1 MSEPTLIKT
10 CIIYIIEH
18 NTLPNYRYIGKTVK
32 ELKFRWGI
40 HKQTAKKY
48 DKMFFRLG
56 FFINYYDGIENFNI
70 KEYKTYNNIT
80 EKELDEE
87 EKKYINELGSL
98 NSQNANELITIN
110 ITNEMRNEL
119 IKKFINNN
127 VNIVNLYKLI
137 DTFNYTHYKRERT
150 DFQLDDINDKLL
162 TELLKTTLF
171 NNLVNTKVLALD
183 YNDEGEIPD
192 DNYYTLTETFIND
205 ELIIDDYIKYIEF
218 FNKQFEITNNKDDI
232 YYYNDLIYGLKLY
245 GEYNDLFDFYLLNDF
260 EKILQHYFNILNNT
274 FDNVN
279 INYDK
284 KQIIG
289 IRKINNLSFNFSTY
303 IYNFIKYYI
312 EKINYKTDKNYNPKF
327 NMNKKNKNR
336 CNKYDSEIL
345 NIVLFDNCSID
356 EKYIENNKLYISK
369 LQNILYP
376 MCYDLLIHNGYNEDI
391 DPYIEN
397 KYNTDNEYIYDLL
410 ELDKIINDKCKLL
423 SVFNNIL
430 TFYDN
435 EYKIVNDIHI
445 IVNKDI

>member
-1 MSEPTLIKT
+1 
-10 CIIYIIEH
+10 
-18 NTLPNYRYIGKTVK
+18 
-32 ELKFRWGI
+32 
-40 HKQTAKKY
+40 
-48 DKMFFRLG
+48 
-56 FFINYYDGIENFNI
+56 
-70 KEYKTYNNIT
+70 
-80 EKELDEE
+80 
-87 EKKYINELGSL
+87 
-98 NSQNANELITIN
+98 
-110 ITNEMRNEL
+110 MRNEL

-150 DFQLDDINDKLL
+150 DFLLDDINDKLL

-260 EKILQHYFNILNNT
+260 EKILQHYLNILNNT

-289 IRKINNLSFNFSTY
+289 IRKINNLSFNFSTH

-376 MCYDLLIHNGYNEDI
+376 MCNDLLIHNGYNEDI